1 VRAASLKQ
9 AAAKAAAVGI
19 ALRGAFH
26 PAPEDGVPALPD
38 GRLAATLVLAGLVGR
53 AQWPVFAVSP
63 EAADGRAHPLD
74 RWSRRVIGELADEL
88 GARALYPF
96 EGPPW
101 LPFQRWAMRAEPV
114 HRSAL
119 GMLIHPDWGLW
130 HSYRGALAFAE
141 RLALPERIERPSPC
155 ACCAAKPCLAACP
168 VGAFTL
174 EYYDVETC
182 ADHLRSAAGTEC
194 LELGCRARDACPVG
208 ADHRFGRDQ
217 AGFHMRAFLASRNA
231 DSDI

>member
-1 VRAASLKQ
+1 VRAASLEQ

-26 PAPEDGVPALPD
+26 PAPEDGVPALAD
-38 GRLAATLVLAGLVGR
+38 GKPVATLVLVGLVGR

-74 RWSRRVIGELADEL
+74 RWSQRVIGELADEL

-174 EYYDVETC
+174 ERYDVEAC